1 MKDDPLEGIDIV
13 SVVKEWIILLIFFA
27 IFYVFHE
34 MNSLH
39 LNILNIRLDH
49 IEQKL
54 LSLKQLRSTS

>member
-54 LSLKQLRSTS
+54 LSLKQFRSTS